1 MRVFILV
8 VFLMYAVALVLDVF
22 LLIWDEANDHPVK
35 PASIARMFIEVGLMI
50 WGGLLLWGGQ

>member
-8 VFLMYAVALVLDVF
+8 VFSMYAVALVLDVF
-22 LLIWDEANDHPVK
+22 LLIWDEANDRPVK
-35 PASIARMFIEVGLMI
+35 LASIARMSIEVGLMI